1 MGFHAK
7 AVGTVLAGIVILSTQ
22 GQAAAHDFPRENP
35 ISSREILAHCAK
47 PSEWCRGYILG
58 MVDTMLDAETMDK
71 RIGPFCLPEGT
82 FTSDVTRAVF
92 EHLKTTQ
99 SQERGKGAFI
109 IMDAL
114 HTKFPCK
121 AH

>member
-7 AVGTVLAGIVILSTQ
+7 ALGTVLAGIFILSTQ

-35 ISSREILAHCAK
+35 ISSREILAHCVK

-58 MVDTMLDAETMDK
+58 MADAMLDAEAMNK
-71 RIGPFCLPEGT
+71 RIGPFCLPESA

-92 EHLKTTQ
+92 QHLKTTQ
-99 SQERGKGAFI
+99 SQAGNKGALI
-109 IMDAL
+109 IMNAL

-121 AH
+121 AP